1 MGLLP
6 SGVEE
11 EDFEKIWGKDW
22 EIYKDILLRSS
33 LLIKLK
39 KNDIT

>member
-6 SGVEE
+6 SGVGE
-11 EDFEKIWGKDW
+11 EDFDKIWGKDW
-22 EIYKDILLRSS
+22 DIYKDILLRSS